1 MAFGSTLAMET
12 GKRPRRVV
20 PPRGANYTEGR
31 RFARM
36 TPRLCEV
43 AKLVAEGMRN
53 KEIGERLR
61 VGESTVKVYV
71 SEIFTL
77 TGTKSR
83 VALANWCER
92 QFGNRPVASEEV
104 RMGAFE

>member
-12 GKRPRRVV
+12 GRRPRRVV

-31 RFARM
+31 RFSRM

-53 KEIGERLR
+53 KEIGERLG

-83 VALANWCER
+83 VALANWCEH
-92 QFGNRPVASEEV
+92 QFGNRLTVTEEV